1 MEAFYKMMKNEQAR
15 AFYGP
20 KHVFAACDADAIEVL
35 LISDKLFRANK
46 VSERKK
52 ERITARLVYKLGILF
67 LFYPILTHNLF
78 KFVGNL

>member
-1 MEAFYKMMKNEQAR
+1 MMKNEQAR

-52 ERITARLVYKLGILF
+52 EHIAARFCPLDIF
-67 LFYPILTHNLF
+67 
-78 KFVGNL
+78 